1 MAEQVKTTAI
11 VEVPVVEKA
20 KFDIKNYVP
29 LIVMLIGMLGN
40 LLTTQF
46 GFEPLPFSEGQ
57 MTEFLTTAIAVFGGI
72 WSWFRNNNVTKI
84 GQQRQAVADQAVPKK

>member
-20 KFDIKNYVP
+20 KFDIKNYIP

-46 GFEPLPFSEGQ
+46 
-57 MTEFLTTAIAVFGGI
+57 
-72 WSWFRNNNVTKI
+72 
-84 GQQRQAVADQAVPKK
+84 